1 MKKIIIAAISSN
13 GIIGSNNKI
22 PWNIKEELLH
32 FKNTTTGFPI
42 IMGRKTFESLRK
54 PLANRLSI
62 IISKNGK
69 YKVHNKSA
77 LVFSSL
83 GNAYKYLRKENYSK
97 VFICGGTSIYNI
109 AIRNADEMIISFLKF
124 EAEGDRKF
132 PKINYRLWKVY
143 RKEEYGNFVVHY
155 FRRIKI
161 NKN

>member
-22 PWNIKEELLH
+22 PWNIKEELHH

-69 YKVHNKSA
+69 YKVQNKNA

-109 AIRNADEMIISFLKF
+109 AIRNADEMIISFMKF
-124 EAEGDRKF
+124 EAEGDKKF
-132 PKINYRLWKVY
+132 PKINSRHWKVY
-143 RKEEYGNFVVHY
+143 KKEEYGNFVVHY